1 MRLTPFLMTA
11 TMLAACSS
19 GNEARYLIDPP
30 AASAERP
37 ARVATVELRDVSLPA
52 YASAVEISRLE
63 ADGALRNLPD
73 SLWADDPVRGVT
85 QALARS
91 LDSASRATVAAEPW
105 PLSDPAQAI
114 VNIRIER
121 LVARADGKLELA
133 AQFAIASPDG
143 LIRERIGRFET
154 TVEMGGEGPDA
165 IAAAAGQAIARLA
178 ERLAEELAR

>member
-1 MRLTPFLMTA
+1 MRLTPILMSA
-11 TMLAACSS
+11 AILAACGS

-30 AASAERP
+30 AVSAERP
-37 ARVATVELRDVSLPA
+37 ARVATVEMRDVSLPA

-85 QALARS
+85 HALARS
-91 LDSASRATVAAEPW
+91 LDAASRATVAAEPW
-105 PLSDPAQAI
+105 PLSDPAQA
-114 VNIRIER
+114 VVDVRIER

-133 AQFAIASPDG
+133 AQYAIASPDG
-143 LIRERIGRFET
+143 LIRERIGRFQT

-165 IAAAAGQAIARLA
+165 IAAAAGQAIAELA
-178 ERLAEELAR
+178 DRLAEELSR